1 VTRPDTT
8 AVGRIGTRRRVGR
21 ALLPVVAVT
30 STLTACGSDGPEPD
44 AARFCAEVAANRE
57 TIVDPTL
64 ATELD
69 VAAVVDLHRRLA
81 DLAPL
86 AVAEEWRTLL
96 AVVEQADALARG
108 DVDAVP
114 PVVEAAYAAERAAV
128 RVAEWVLASCGV
140 DLGPVTTISPQDRPE
155 PADPPG
161 TGE

>member
-1 VTRPDTT
+1 MGSRRR
-8 AVGRIGTRRRVGR
+8 AGRI
-21 ALLPVVAVT
+21 LLPVIVVT
-30 STLTACGSDGPEPD
+30 ATSALTACGSDTPQPD
-44 AARFCAEVAANRE
+44 AAQFCAEIAANRDA
-57 TIVDPTL
+57 IVDPTL
-64 ATELD
+64 STELD
-69 VAAVVDLHRRLA
+69 VAAIVDLHRRLG

-96 AVVEQADALARG
+96 TVIEQADALARD
-108 DVDAVP
+108 DVDAVA

-140 DLGPVTTISPQDRPE
+140 DLGPVTTISPQERPE